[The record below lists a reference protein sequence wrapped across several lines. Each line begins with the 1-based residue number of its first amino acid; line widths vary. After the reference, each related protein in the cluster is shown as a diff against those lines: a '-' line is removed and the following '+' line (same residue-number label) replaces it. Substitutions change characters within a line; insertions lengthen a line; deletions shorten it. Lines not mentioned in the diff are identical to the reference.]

1 MNGTFMTLLF
11 VESVL
16 TAAVIGMFLYRG
28 LLGMKE
34 EDHLILDEAE
44 RHLAREQ
51 DSIRRKVTVLSG
63 YLKMLGAA
71 WSVLG
76 VVLLS
81 LWIVQGLDLI

>member
-1 MNGTFMTLLF
+1 MNGTFITLLI

-16 TAAVIGMFLYRG
+16 TAAFIGMFAYRG
-28 LLGMKE
+28 LLDMKE

-51 DSIRRKVTVLSG
+51 DSIRRKVTALSG
-63 YLKMLGAA
+63 YLKMLGTV
-71 WSVLG
+71 WGVLG

-81 LWIVQGLDLI
+81 LWIVQGLNLI